1 MRHID
6 PDVLALL
13 ALGENAGTESD
24 RGHLAACADCRS
36 ELENLAHAAAVG
48 RSTLDAGELL
58 QPDERVWRSIQA
70 EVAAPAPVIPLRP
83 RLARRLLA
91 VAAAVVVLVLVGGVG
106 VTLWA
111 LQPAPVTLVASAT
124 LDAFPAW
131 VGSTGSAVV
140 EQTAAGARFVDVTF
154 QAPATEGG
162 FREVWL
168 ISSDTSQLVSPGV
181 VRGDTGRFT
190 IPDGLDL
197 TRYDLVDISE
207 EPIDGNPEH
216 SGDSILRGQLRSAA

>member
-58 QPDERVWRSIQA
+58 QPDERVWNSIKA
-70 EVAAPAPVIPLRP
+70 EVAAPAPVVPLRP

-91 VAAAVVVLVLVGGVG
+91 VAAAVVVLIGGVG

-111 LQPAPVTLVASAT
+111 LQPAPVTLLASAT

-168 ISSDTSQLVSPGV
+168 ISSDTSQLVSLGV

-197 TRYDLVDISE
+197 NRYDLVDISE

-216 SGDSILRGQLRSAA
+216 SGDSILRGQLKSEA

>member
-1 MRHID
+1 MDIPCSR
-6 PDVLALL
+6 
-13 ALGENAGTESD
+13 
-24 RGHLAACADCRS
+24 
-36 ELENLAHAAAVG
+36 
-48 RSTLDAGELL
+48 LL

-91 VAAAVVVLVLVGGVG
+91 VAAAVVVLVGGVG

-111 LQPAPVTLVASAT
+111 LQPAPVTLLASAT

-168 ISSDTSQLVSPGV
+168 ISSDTSQLVSLGV

-207 EPIDGNPEH
+207 EPIDGNPERT
-216 SGDSILRGQLRSAA
+216 GDSILRGQLRQVA

>member
-70 EVAAPAPVIPLRP
+70 EVAEPAPIIPLRP

-91 VAAAVVVLVLVGGVG
+91 VAAAVVVLVGGVG

-111 LQPAPVTLVASAT
+111 LQPAPVTLLASAT

-168 ISSDTSQLVSPGV
+168 ISSDTSQLVSLGV

>member
-70 EVAAPAPVIPLRP
+70 EVAEPAPVIPLRP

-91 VAAAVVVLVLVGGVG
+91 VAAAVVVLVGGVG

-111 LQPAPVTLVASAT
+111 LQPAPVTLLASAT

-168 ISSDTSQLVSPGV
+168 ISSDTSQLVSLGV

-207 EPIDGNPEH
+207 EPIDGSPEH

>member
-70 EVAAPAPVIPLRP
+70 EVAEPAPVIPLRP

-91 VAAAVVVLVLVGGVG
+91 VAAAVVVLVGGVG

-111 LQPAPVTLVASAT
+111 LQPAPVTLLASAT

-168 ISSDTSQLVSPGV
+168 ISSDTSQLVSLGV

>member
-13 ALGENAGTESD
+13 ALGEDAGTESD

-58 QPDERVWRSIQA
+58 QPDERVWASIQT
-70 EVAAPAPVIPLRP
+70 ELAAPAPVVSLRP

-91 VAAAVVVLVLVGGVG
+91 VAAAVVLLVGGVG

-111 LQPAPVTLVASAT
+111 LQPAPVTLLASAT
-124 LDAFPAW
+124 LDAFPDW
-131 VGSTGSAVV
+131 SGSTGSAVV

-154 QAPATEGG
+154 RAPATEGG

-168 ISSDTSQLVSPGV
+168 ISSDTSQLVSLGV

-216 SGDSILRGQLRSAA
+216 SGDSILRGQLQSAA

>member
-70 EVAAPAPVIPLRP
+70 EVAEPAPVIPLRP

-91 VAAAVVVLVLVGGVG
+91 VAAAVVVLVGGVG

-168 ISSDTSQLVSPGV
+168 ISSDTSQLVSLGV

>member
-70 EVAAPAPVIPLRP
+70 EVAEPAPVIPLRP

-168 ISSDTSQLVSPGV
+168 ISSDTSQLVSLGV

>member
-13 ALGENAGTESD
+13 ALGEDAGTESD
-24 RGHLAACADCRS
+24 RDHLAVCADCRS

-58 QPDERVWRSIQA
+58 QPDERVWNSIKA
-70 EVAAPAPVIPLRP
+70 EVATPAPVVQLRP

-91 VAAAVVVLVLVGGVG
+91 IAAAAVVLVGGVG
-106 VTLWA
+106 VALWA
-111 LQPAPVTLVASAT
+111 LQPAPATVLASAT
-124 LDAFPAW
+124 LDAFPGW

-168 ISSDTSQLVSPGV
+168 ISSDTSQLVSLGV
-181 VRGDTGRFT
+181 VSGDTGRFT

-216 SGDSILRGQLRSAA
+216 SGDSILRGQLRQA

>member
-1 MRHID
+1 
-6 PDVLALL
+6 
-13 ALGENAGTESD
+13 
-24 RGHLAACADCRS
+24 
-36 ELENLAHAAAVG
+36 
-48 RSTLDAGELL
+48 
-58 QPDERVWRSIQA
+58 
-70 EVAAPAPVIPLRP
+70 
-83 RLARRLLA
+83 
-91 VAAAVVVLVLVGGVG
+91 
-106 VTLWA
+106 
-111 LQPAPVTLVASAT
+111 
-124 LDAFPAW
+124 DAFPAW

-168 ISSDTSQLVSPGV
+168 ISSDTSQLVSLGV